1 MSNNTCMETALVIGG
16 TGPTGPLIVN
26 GLTHRG
32 YKVTILHTGRHETD
46 LISDEVEHIH
56 TNPFDRNASA
66 EAIGTRTF
74 DLGVVMYGRLRDLV
88 ELLAGKIGHLVTIG
102 GVGVYH
108 GFANP
113 DDLFPEGLPVPNPSS
128 AELVGDNEYFRK
140 LRKIRETEEAVFDLH
155 PEAIHLRYPQIYG
168 PRQILPREWPIVR
181 RAIDRRPTLI
191 VPDGG
196 LTLKSQMWIEN
207 AAHATLLA
215 CARPISA
222 IGKIYNVSD
231 QQLLSIT
238 QIAEIVADEVGHEWE
253 LISIPHYLAPSTRP
267 MLTSWSNTHRVL
279 DIAPAVRD
287 LGYSDVKSPV
297 QAWRE
302 ATRYLL
308 ENPPEKGGTIEQQL
322 NDPFEYESE
331 DIQIGIFKKYA
342 SDLRKVGWVTE
353 PGYSSAYVGR
363 RENPATRAPLPKL

>member
-1 MSNNTCMETALVIGG
+1 
-16 TGPTGPLIVN
+16 
-26 GLTHRG
+26 
-32 YKVTILHTGRHETD
+32 
-46 LISDEVEHIH
+46 
-56 TNPFDRNASA
+56 
-66 EAIGTRTF
+66 
-74 DLGVVMYGRLRDLV
+74 
-88 ELLAGKIGHLVTIG
+88 
-102 GVGVYH
+102 
-108 GFANP
+108 
-113 DDLFPEGLPVPNPSS
+113 
-128 AELVGDNEYFRK
+128 
-140 LRKIRETEEAVFDLH
+140 
-155 PEAIHLRYPQIYG
+155 
-168 PRQILPREWPIVR
+168 
-181 RAIDRRPTLI
+181 
-191 VPDGG
+191 
-196 LTLKSQMWIEN
+196 MWIEN